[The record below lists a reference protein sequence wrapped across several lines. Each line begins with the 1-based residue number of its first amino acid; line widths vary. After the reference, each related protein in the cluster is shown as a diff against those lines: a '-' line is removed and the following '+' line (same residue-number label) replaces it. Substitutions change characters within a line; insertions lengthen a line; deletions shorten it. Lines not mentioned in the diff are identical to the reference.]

1 MIEVCGY
8 TSIVKTTRRQDEFWI
23 TRPAQ
28 VRALTSPVRQE
39 IVDALESAGPCT
51 MARLGELI
59 GRPPDGL
66 YFHIRR
72 LVRVGLILER
82 EPHREGRH
90 VSAVYDLPGRPVRLR
105 YAAPASAKD
114 LSAVVAAAL
123 RTGSR
128 EFAAGVREHLRSG
141 AAEPPAGLWGA
152 RAKGW
157 LTPREAAEVRG
168 LLTEAMGIL
177 RRGAPR
183 EGAAPVSLSLALA
196 PVDDKTGDRS

>member
-1 MIEVCGY
+1 M
-8 TSIVKTTRRQDEFWI
+8 TTTPRQDEFWI

-28 VRALTSPVRQE
+28 VRALVSPVRQE
-39 IVDALESAGPCT
+39 LIDALESAGPCT
-51 MARLGELI
+51 MARLGELL
-59 GRPPDGL
+59 GRRPDGL
-66 YFHIRR
+66 YFHIRQ
-72 LVRVGLILER
+72 LIRVGLIVER

-114 LSAVVAAAL
+114 LAAVVAAAL

-128 EFAAGVREHLRSG
+128 EFAAGVRGHLRGG
-141 AAEPPAGLWGA
+141 ADEPPAGLWGA

-157 LTPREAAEVRG
+157 LTDGETAEVRR
-168 LLTEAMGIL
+168 LLSAAMTIL

-183 EGAAPVSLSLALA
+183 EGTRPVSLSLALA
-196 PVDDKTGDRS
+196 PVDDKSGGES